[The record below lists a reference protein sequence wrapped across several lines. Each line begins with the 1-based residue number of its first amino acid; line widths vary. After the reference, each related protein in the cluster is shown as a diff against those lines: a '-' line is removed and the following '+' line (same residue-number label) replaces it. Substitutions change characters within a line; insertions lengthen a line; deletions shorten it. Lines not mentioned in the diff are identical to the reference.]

1 MLKKI
6 NTRGAPMVQE
16 REEGGTVRVST
27 FIPLKI
33 RKRGVRKVLIRPSAT
48 LNSGGNSD
56 FDQPLITAL
65 TRAFYWQ
72 QLIDERVVANGTEI
86 AKQEGLHHSTVNEL
100 LRLTLLD
107 PDIIKLILSGKQP
120 RCMSLLWFQRNP
132 LTVNWQEQ
140 REVLARFD
148 GDDC

>member
-6 NTRGAPMVQE
+6 KTRGAPMAQE
-16 REEGGTVRVST
+16 REEGGRVKVST

-33 RKRGVRKVLIRPSAT
+33 RKRGVRKVVIRPSAT
-48 LNSGGNSD
+48 LESGGNLQ

-148 GDDC
+148 GV